1 MENESTVVVDD
12 LDIFQYIE
20 SYHTEDQD
28 INHPALLHQ
37 HDDINSSAPII
48 LYNFNNNSV
57 YEVGNDGNRSI
68 ADHYMEQ

>member
-1 MENESTVVVDD
+1 MESESIVVVDD
-12 LDIFQYIE
+12 LDIFQYME
-20 SYHTEDQD
+20 ANHAENQD

-37 HDDINSSAPII
+37 HDDINSSAPIV

-68 ADHYMEQ
+68 ADHYMKQ